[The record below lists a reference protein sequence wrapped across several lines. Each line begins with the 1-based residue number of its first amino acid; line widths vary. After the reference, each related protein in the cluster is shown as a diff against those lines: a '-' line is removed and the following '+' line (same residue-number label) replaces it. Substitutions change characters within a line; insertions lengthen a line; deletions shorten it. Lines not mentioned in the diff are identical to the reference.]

1 MYNMLLIKEKPELA
15 LIISNYISK
24 NFNFIRTYA
33 ISTNLNEALD
43 ILSNEIPDLIIVNY
57 DSLQNSI
64 NNFFNYIEKYKIEKY
79 KNSLILFSHKTI
91 LSQKILK
98 NTYIASIAQKFQ
110 TTTIAVK
117 TNISRSTTSMYFD
130 CNEDYLKKYLNYSI
144 SSKPVIKDIIY
155 NILSKITA

>member
-1 MYNMLLIKEKPELA
+1 MYNMLLIEEKPELA

-64 NNFFNYIEKYKIEKY
+64 NNVFNYMEKY
-79 KNSLILFSHKTI
+79 KNSLILFSHKNI

-98 NTYIASIAQKFQ
+98 NPYIASY
-110 TTTIAVK
+110 V
-117 TNISRSTTSMYFD
+117 
-130 CNEDYLKKYLNYSI
+130 LNYSTPSQLYI
-144 SSKPVIKDIIY
+144 PIKLYLSNIEKINNFKLKINNELLRLHYNFSYIAQNIYQNVYIYVIV
-155 NILSKITA
+155 